1 MTRPSNFLTS
11 PKLSSPIDWWQSS
24 NFPLKVGAVSD
35 RSYLEEISI
44 RNLGII
50 EQSELELGRG
60 LNVLTGE
67 TGAGKTMILTA
78 LSLVLGG
85 KSDSS
90 LVRHGSERLVATA
103 QFSVTADSK
112 ELLDEIGA
120 EVEGTSLIVTRTVNS
135 DGKSKASCGGVT
147 VPAGTLSDVTE
158 PLIEIHG
165 QSANS
170 QIVKPARQREL
181 LDRFGGTAIA
191 PVLSDYQQTYLE
203 YLELKERI
211 KAMKASANKR
221 DGEIAEL
228 EEFLAAWTKLKAV
241 RNEPSAVEDEIQRLS
256 SVEDLRLASS
266 GALSALDS
274 EESGALTLLHSARR
288 FLDAAKGKDARLE
301 EIAERVAESL
311 FILDDTSSDLA
322 SYATGLEADPE
333 RLDFLQ
339 GRKAELNLFVKRWGG
354 AGTADDE
361 LVALAA
367 KAKTGK
373 ESIADLKGGDERI
386 AELENDLAK
395 IKKLL
400 LASAQKLS
408 QARSTAAELLSH
420 SVTNEIQALSM
431 PHTRFFAEVISPDYS
446 AALKESDFTQLGC
459 DEISMQIQGQAD
471 GPKIALGKGASG
483 GEMSRIMLGLEVVI
497 AKSHPVGT
505 YIFDE
510 VDAGV
515 GGKAAIEVGKRLHAL
530 AQSAQ
535 VIVVTHLPQVAA
547 WADTHFVVKKSSDG
561 SVLQS
566 GVSKLGQSERVEEIA
581 RMLAGLEESS
591 SAREHA
597 AELLAM
603 RG

>member
-1 MTRPSNFLTS
+1 MSE
-11 PKLSSPIDWWQSS
+11 
-24 NFPLKVGAVSD
+24 

-78 LSLVLGG
+78 LNLVLGG

-103 QFSVTADSK
+103 QFSITKDSK
-112 ELLDEIGA
+112 DQLDEIGA
-120 EVEGTSLIVTRTVNS
+120 EVDGSSLIVTRTVNS

-147 VPAGTLSDVTE
+147 VPAGTLADVTE

-181 LDRFGGTAIA
+181 LDRFGGA
-191 PVLSDYQQTYLE
+191 PVTSSLIEYQQRYSE

-241 RNEPSAVEDEIQRLS
+241 RNEPSSVEDEIKRLS
-256 SVEDLRLASS
+256 SVEDLRIASS
-266 GALSALDS
+266 GAMSTLDS
-274 EESGALTLLHSARR
+274 EESGALPLLHSARR
-288 FLDAAKGKDARLE
+288 FLDAAKGKDSKLE

-311 FILDDTSSDLA
+311 FILDDASSDLA
-322 SYATGLEADPE
+322 SYATSLEADPD

-339 GRKAELNLFVKRWGG
+339 NRKAELNLFIKRWGG
-354 AGTADDE
+354 AESADEE
-361 LVALAA
+361 LVLLAA
-367 KAKTGK
+367 KAKSGK

-386 AELENDLAK
+386 AELETELAK
-395 IKKLL
+395 IKQSL
-400 LASAQKLS
+400 LAAAQELS
-408 QARSTAAELLSH
+408 KARSASAESLSL
-420 SVTNEIQALSM
+420 SVTSEIQALSM

-446 AALKESDFTQLGC
+446 GALKESDFTQLGC
-459 DEISMQIQGQAD
+459 DEVSMQIQGQVD

-497 AKSHPVGT
+497 AKSHPDGT

-515 GGKAAIEVGKRLHAL
+515 GGKAAIEEGKRLHAL
-530 AQSAQ
+530 AQNSQ

-547 WADTHFVVKKSSDG
+547 WADPHFVVKKSSDG
-561 SVLQS
+561 SVVQS

>member
-1 MTRPSNFLTS
+1 MSE
-11 PKLSSPIDWWQSS
+11 
-24 NFPLKVGAVSD
+24 

-78 LSLVLGG
+78 LNLVLGG

-103 QFSVTADSK
+103 QFSITKDSK
-112 ELLDEIGA
+112 DQLDEIGA
-120 EVEGTSLIVTRTVNS
+120 EIDGSSLIVTRTVNS
-135 DGKSKASCGGVT
+135 DGKSKASCGGVS
-147 VPAGTLSDVTE
+147 VPAGTLADVTE

-181 LDRFGGTAIA
+181 LDRFGGA
-191 PVLSDYQQTYLE
+191 PVTSSLIEYQQRYSE

-241 RNEPSAVEDEIQRLS
+241 RNEPSSVEDEIKRLS
-256 SVEDLRLASS
+256 SVEDLRIAST
-266 GALSALDS
+266 GAMSALDS

-288 FLDAAKGKDARLE
+288 FLDAAKGKDSKLE

-311 FILDDTSSDLA
+311 FILDDASSDLA
-322 SYATGLEADPE
+322 SYATSLEADPE

-339 GRKAELNLFVKRWGG
+339 NRKAELNLFIKRWGG
-354 AGTADDE
+354 AESADEE
-361 LVALAA
+361 LVLLAA
-367 KAKTGK
+367 KAKSGK
-373 ESIADLKGGDERI
+373 ESIADLRGGDERI
-386 AELENDLAK
+386 AELETELAK
-395 IKKLL
+395 IKKSLL
-400 LASAQKLS
+400 VAAQELSKARSASAESLS
-408 QARSTAAELLSH
+408 Q
-420 SVTNEIQALSM
+420 SVTSEIQALSM

-446 AALKESDFTQLGC
+446 GALKESDFTQLGC
-459 DEISMQIQGQAD
+459 DEVSMQIQGQVD

-530 AQSAQ
+530 AQNSQ

-561 SVLQS
+561 SVVQS

>member
-1 MTRPSNFLTS
+1 MSE
-11 PKLSSPIDWWQSS
+11 
-24 NFPLKVGAVSD
+24 

-78 LSLVLGG
+78 LALVLGG
-85 KSDSS
+85 KSDSA
-90 LVRHGSERLVATA
+90 LVRHGSDRLVATA
-103 QFSVTADSK
+103 QFSVTANSQEK
-112 ELLDEIGA
+112 LDEIGA
-120 EVEGTSLIVTRTVNS
+120 ETDGSSLIVTRTVNS

-147 VPAGTLSDVTE
+147 VPAGTLADVTE

-165 QSANS
+165 QSANA

-181 LDRFGGTAIA
+181 LDRFGGSTIAKAI
-191 PVLSDYQQTYLE
+191 SEYQEIYGQ

-228 EEFLAAWTKLKAV
+228 EEFLAAWSKLKAV
-241 RNEPSAVEDEIQRLS
+241 RDEASSVEDEIKRLS
-256 SVEDLRLASS
+256 SVEDLRIASS
-266 GALSALDS
+266 GALSALDA
-274 EESGALTLLHSARR
+274 EDSGALNLLHSARR
-288 FLDAAKGKDARLE
+288 FLDAAKGKDSRLE

-311 FILDDTSSDLA
+311 FILDDASSDLA
-322 SYATGLEADPE
+322 SYATRLEADPD

-339 GRKAELNLFVKRWGG
+339 NRKAEISLFIKRWGG
-354 AGTADDE
+354 AGSLDE
-361 LVALAA
+361 ELLILAA
-367 KAKTGK
+367 KAKSGK
-373 ESIADLKGGDERI
+373 EAIADLKGGDDRI
-386 AELENDLAK
+386 AELESELAK
-395 IKKLL
+395 VKKSLL
-400 LASAQKLS
+400 LSAQSLTK
-408 QARSTAAELLSH
+408 ARSAAAVSLST
-420 SVTNEIQALSM
+420 SVTHEIQALSM
-431 PHTRFFAEVISPDYS
+431 PHTKFFVEVSSPDYGS
-446 AALKESDFTQLGC
+446 ALKESDFTNLGC
-459 DEISMQIQGQAD
+459 DEITMQIQGQID

-497 AKSHPVGT
+497 AQSHPVGT

-530 AQSAQ
+530 AQNAQ

-547 WADTHFVVKKSSDG
+547 WADTHFVVRKSSDG
-561 SVLQS
+561 SVVQS
-566 GVSKLGQSERVEEIA
+566 GVSKLAQSERVEEIA